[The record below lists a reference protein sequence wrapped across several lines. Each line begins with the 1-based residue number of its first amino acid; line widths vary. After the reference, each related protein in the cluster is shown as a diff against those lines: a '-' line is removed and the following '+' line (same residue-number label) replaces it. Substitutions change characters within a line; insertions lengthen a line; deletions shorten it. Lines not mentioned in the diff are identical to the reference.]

1 MKEGGRKGEE
11 KEGRKKLRKRRLPDT
26 SELTNKKNTKEK
38 RRRLEYEG
46 DKTEMEENEVIKS
59 TQKYR

>member
-1 MKEGGRKGEE
+1 VKKRKEGR
-11 KEGRKKLRKRRLPDT
+11 KEGRKKQRKRRLPDT

>member
-1 MKEGGRKGEE
+1 VKEGGRKGEE